1 MLEYL
6 TASTL
11 PAPRFRYTPCVKSG
25 PFYTV
30 AGMIALDPATG
41 ALAPGGPEGETR
53 QILKNL
59 VAALPEWGLG
69 LDDMVSARIFTTRFD
84 QFPVINKAWE
94 EVFNPPRKPPA
105 RTSAGVSALP
115 LNATVEIEFVLY
127 REGQ

>member
-1 MLEYL
+1 MLERL

-25 PFYTV
+25 PFYTI

-59 VAALPEWGLG
+59 IAALPEWKLT
-69 LDDMVSARIFTTRFD
+69 LDDLVLARIFTTRFD
-84 QFPVINKAWE
+84 QFLAINKAWE
-94 EVFNPPRKPPA
+94 EVFGPPQAPPA

-115 LNATVEIEFVLY
+115 LNATVEIEFQLY
-127 REGQ
+127 RE